1 MKRKQPNSASTHP
14 PRISRER
21 CVQDSSF
28 RPYRLGIL
36 LQLSHRCILAIRK
49 FYITSHTTLL
59 LLRRASSFS
68 FSSPSLPLS
77 LSLSFSLV
85 MASAVILLLLLL
97 ASAAAASDLYIVTGG
112 EGNGAQA
119 FGRSDEEVR
128 LLYQEWV
135 AKHRPSRNALEN
147 GESRF
152 EVFKDNLRYVDEHN
166 AAADRGEH
174 AFRLGLNR
182 FADLTN
188 EEYRAK
194 FLGLRASASS
204 RRRRASSAGSDRYR
218 LRAGDDLPDSVDWRE
233 KGAVVGVK
241 DQGSCGS
248 CWAFSTIA
256 AVEGINQIV
265 TGDLISLSEQ
275 ELVDCDTSYDQGCNG
290 GLMDYAFEFI
300 INNGGIDSEKDYPY
314 KARDGRCDTYRKN
327 AHVVT
332 IDSYEDVPVDDEKSL
347 QKAVANQ
354 PVSVAIEAAGR
365 AFQFYDSGIFTG
377 SCGTDLDH
385 GVTAVGYGSENGKD
399 YWIVKNSWG
408 EDWGEDGY
416 IRMERNI
423 ASSTGK
429 CGIAMEASY
438 PIKEGQNPPNPGPS
452 PPSPVKPPTV
462 CDDYYTCEES
472 TTCCCVYEYGKY
484 CFAWGCCPLEDA
496 TCCEDHYSCC
506 PHDYPICNVQEGTCL
521 QSKNSPLS
529 VKASKRT
536 PAKPYWANSGSEG
549 KKSSA

>member
-1 MKRKQPNSASTHP
+1 M
-14 PRISRER
+14 
-21 CVQDSSF
+21 
-28 RPYRLGIL
+28 
-36 LQLSHRCILAIRK
+36 
-49 FYITSHTTLL
+49 
-59 LLRRASSFS
+59 ASS
-68 FSSPSLPLS
+68 
-77 LSLSFSLV
+77 
-85 MASAVILLLLLL
+85 VILLLLL
-97 ASAAAASDLYIVTGG
+97 ASAAAASDLYIVTSG

-119 FGRSDEEVR
+119 FGRSDEEVQ

-135 AKHRPSRNALEN
+135 AKHRSSRNALLDE
-147 GESRF
+147 ERRF

-194 FLGLRASASS
+194 FLGLRAGASS
-204 RRRRASSAGSDRYR
+204 RSRRALSAGSDRYR

-275 ELVDCDTSYDQGCNG
+275 ELVDCDTSYDQGCDG

-300 INNGGIDSEKDYPY
+300 INNGGIDSEEDYPY
-314 KARDGRCDTYRKN
+314 KARDGRCDTYRG
-327 AHVVT
+327 
-332 IDSYEDVPVDDEKSL
+332 L
-347 QKAVANQ
+347 
-354 PVSVAIEAAGR
+354 
-365 AFQFYDSGIFTG
+365 FTG

-423 ASSTGK
+423 ASSSGK

-438 PIKEGQNPPNPGPS
+438 PIKKGHNPPNPGPS

-484 CFAWGCCPLEDA
+484 CFAWGCCPLEGA

-521 QSKNSPLS
+521 QVTNTLCLKFTSINLLCSHYDSRSRPG
-529 VKASKRT
+529 A
-536 PAKPYWANSGSEG
+536 GD
-549 KKSSA
+549 SS